1 MDIITLAADNGASFS
16 SLGWIGWIIIGGIA
30 GWIAEKIMKT
40 DESLLMNIIT
50 GIIGGV
56 VGGWILQAILG
67 TTGAGWFITLLTA
80 VVGACILIWIVN
92 AIKRSA
98 AGGPRA

>member
-16 SLGWIGWIIIGGIA
+16 NLGWIGWIIIGGIA
-30 GWIAEKIMKT
+30 GWIAEKIMET